1 MNNAT
6 PFIQSVRNVAAILK
20 RLLALIWTVITKLP
34 LILPF
39 TIKSAF
45 VQLAV
50 KSETASEFPL
60 KSGLY
65 QQIHIQIIY
74 SNPNIGYFF
83 ALKSYKIVFT
93 VRDKL

>member
-20 RLLALIWTVITKLP
+20 RLLALIWTVITKLL
-34 LILPF
+34 LILLF

-50 KSETASEFPL
+50 KSETASEFPP

-65 QQIHIQIIY
+65 PRHPLLFSLYAGRNTSII
-74 SNPNIGYFF
+74 N
-83 ALKSYKIVFT
+83 LV
-93 VRDKL
+93 LE

>member
-34 LILPF
+34 LILLF

-50 KSETASEFPL
+50 KSETASEFPP

-65 QQIHIQIIY
+65 PATH
-74 SNPNIGYFF
+74 YFF
-83 ALKSYKIVFT
+83 LYMLGAIL
-93 VRDKL
+93 L